1 MQLSPDSHPD
11 TPAEERDAKN
21 AVKFSLNYFQ
31 LRMSELQT
39 VSNVVRLQKLMK
51 KSGT

>member
-1 MQLSPDSHPD
+1 MTSDSHPD
-11 TPAEERDAKN
+11 TPVEERDAKN
-21 AVKFSLNYFQ
+21 GLKFSLNFFQ
-31 LRMSELQT
+31 VRMSELQT